1 MPQKTLT
8 QLLKNNVVMTMKRII
23 CLILVMLLAVSLCA
37 CNKETAKKSIM
48 TDSSKDQVALTVKY
62 PVPSTLT
69 YEDSESN
76 LGARYVFT
84 LSEFNDMLNLACSEL
99 STSADT
105 QYFDINNWKVM
116 SDNLTDDNGIKY
128 SSYYYNTDTL
138 TITAS
143 LENESGKIMNLGCGT
158 SYEEFASADE
168 DYQYTVMLTS
178 AIIAMVA
185 GGYTQGDIEF
195 LYCMFF
201 DSAKYNEQ
209 FFYHNN
215 VYMMNISKTEG
226 EEGSALLFMTS
237 PCKDEIK
244 TEWKL
249 TDYRNF
255 DGTYKNE

>member
-1 MPQKTLT
+1 MLQKTQT
-8 QLLKNNVVMTMKRII
+8 QLLKNNVVMTMKKIVCVII
-23 CLILVMLLAVSLCA
+23 VMLLILSLCA
-37 CNKETAKKSIM
+37 CNKETGQKGIM

-84 LSEFNDMLNLACSEL
+84 LSEFNDMLNSACSEL
-99 STSADT
+99 SSSADA

-143 LENESGKIMNLGCGT
+143 LENESGKVMNLGCGT

-168 DYQYTVMLTS
+168 DYQYTVMLTT

-185 GGYTQGDIEF
+185 GGYTQDDIEF

-244 TEWKL
+244 TEWEL
-249 TDYRNF
+249 TDYSKF
-255 DGTYKNE
+255 DGTYKQ